1 LSSGKTTQL
10 RGINQHMVNDVINL
24 ISARQAV
31 AVVNEWL
38 ICYVGDRFLAD
49 TPVLDARA
57 ELWGVPIL
65 YVYPRE
71 GSLGCVGEAKV
82 DALTGVL
89 REHPTADGIKRQAL
103 MLYQAKYGTGDSPL
117 PAAGD

>member
-1 LSSGKTTQL
+1 
-10 RGINQHMVNDVINL
+10 MVNDVINL

-49 TPVLDARA
+49 TPLLDAGA
-57 ELWGVPIL
+57 ELWNVPIL

-71 GSLGCVGEAKV
+71 GSLGRVGEAKV
-82 DALTGVL
+82 DALTGAL
-89 REHPTADGIKRQAL
+89 GSHPTADEIKRQAL
-103 MLYQAKYGTGDSPL
+103 TLYQAKYGTSDSPL